1 MPTKLLWSDDEV
13 LVLQEVLATLPT
25 KPGKGELLN
34 RFNQMAS
41 ERYARRGERYTKREG
56 TSVRN
61 KAKRLKK
68 GEGLQGS
75 ISELDASILS
85 CSV

>member
-1 MPTKLLWSDDEV
+1 MPTKLPWSGDEV
-13 LVLQEVLATLPT
+13 SVLREVLATLPT

-41 ERYARRGERYTKREG
+41 ERYARRGEMYTKREG

-68 GEGLQGS
+68 GEGPQGS
-75 ISELDASILS
+75 ISGLDASIFS
-85 CSV
+85 CSI